1 MRMDLDRLVR
11 VAGMLER
18 LFYCLMFLALA
29 LALTGSAGSGFLLLV
44 LGSCAQVGRAA
55 LEEFVDRERARGERS
70 KPQPQPLARSRSG
83 SRRADRRG
91 RAPRVAKRAS

>member
-1 MRMDLDRLVR
+1 
-11 VAGMLER
+11 MLER

-44 LGSCAQVGRAA
+44 LGSCAQVGRAS

-70 KPQPQPLARSRSG
+70 QPQPLPR

-91 RAPRVAKRAS
+91 RAHHVAKRAS